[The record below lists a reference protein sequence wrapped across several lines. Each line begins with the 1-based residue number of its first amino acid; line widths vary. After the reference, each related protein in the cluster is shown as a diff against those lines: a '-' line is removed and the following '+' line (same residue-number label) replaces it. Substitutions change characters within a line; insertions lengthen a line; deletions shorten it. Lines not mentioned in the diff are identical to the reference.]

1 MKKILILLLL
11 VLSSCR
17 KYKDE
22 TDFYYYQIET
32 NSPSVTA
39 TYRTIYGD
47 IVTTSNIFS
56 GQIYG
61 WGSSLKREKYYIK
74 VENKGNIG
82 LITVRMIINKDTIRE
97 VTTPGTA
104 IISNY

>member
-1 MKKILILLLL
+1 MNKVLILLLL
-11 VLSSCR
+11 VLFSCR

-32 NSPSVTA
+32 NSSNVTA

-47 IVTTSNIFS
+47 IVTTDNIFS
-56 GQIYG
+56 GWIYG
-61 WGSSLKREKYYIK
+61 WGSSLKKEKYYIK

-82 LITVRMIINKDTIRE
+82 TITARIIKNKDTLQE

-104 IISNY
+104 IVSNY